1 MIISQQVPVIKTK
14 QPLRA
19 LLVSFLVLVSLILVG
34 CGGEEAATTVAIPTP
49 IEESVDTAESLPTA
63 PTPEAPTAVPPT
75 KAPAATDVPEATDA
89 AEVTY
94 TPEPVDQGGGGVLAG
109 GNCANPYF
117 PVVEGATYRY
127 SSTNSLTGPSEYTL
141 IYSNATDD
149 SFDMTFD
156 FGEGEG
162 EEAVG
167 ITQTWQCTADGLL
180 APELLQFNNV
190 DMPFEFET
198 IEAEGLTFT
207 TSTEPGTTWTTHY
220 VVAGSGE
227 TEGVT
232 MTMQQTMDLNHEV
245 VGVEAVSVP
254 AGDYPTAV
262 RVESTG
268 TIALVTSVGETGSDP
283 VTIDWS
289 QTTWYVENVG
299 MVRQETIDLFGDAPS
314 VTELVAIE

>member
-1 MIISQQVPVIKTK
+1 MVT
-14 QPLRA
+14 L
-19 LLVSFLVLVSLILVG
+19 LVLVSITLVA
-34 CGGEEAATTVAIPTP
+34 CGGGEPAEPEAEATIVAISTP
-49 IEESVDTAESLPTA
+49 IEKAADTAESLPPA
-63 PTPEAPTAVPPT
+63 PTPDVATAGLATEAPAT
-75 KAPAATDVPEATDA
+75 TDVP
-89 AEVTY
+89 EVTY
-94 TPEPVDQGGGGVLAG
+94 TPEPVDQGGGGVFAG

-117 PVVEGATYRY
+117 PVAEGATYRY
-127 SSTNSLTGPSEYTL
+127 SSTNSLTGTSEYTL
-141 IYSNATDD
+141 TYSNAADN

-162 EEAVG
+162 EEAVD

-180 APELLQFNNV
+180 APDLLQFNNV

-198 IEAEGLTFT
+198 IEAEGLTFP
-207 TSTEPGTTWTTHY
+207 TSTEPGTMWTTHY
-220 VVAGSGE
+220 VVVGSGE

-232 MTMQQTMDLNHEV
+232 MTMQQTIDLNHEV

-262 RVESTG
+262 RVDSTG
-268 TIALVTSVGETGSDP
+268 TISLVTSVSETNADP

-299 MVRQETIDLFGDAPS
+299 MVRQETLDLFGDAPS